1 MKKELEQAFTEQA
14 RRLFSVC
21 ETYIDGTY
29 SLDEK
34 GSLLEQIAKTYNG
47 LEVDFGKMFEE
58 VTANLEEPMSER
70 QRERYC
76 FSLLTPFEAYS
87 NTLYPRV
94 LIGKSQESLN
104 KLQGLDGADKL
115 ASIFENQIKN
125 ANERA
130 NKYFGLGFGADALE
144 TDDEAK
150 IIFFELAQIIKGYA
164 NMIDAAFVMHG
175 LDLKQLQERCGVWI
189 KRYHGDEAER
199 NMRAMQIK
207 GYIGSLTLAEEYIS
221 RLEPQKEPQ
230 DATGIEL
237 QTSTRQEHQ
246 QAEQGQ
252 SNNQELPQEILTINN
267 TEKERLIFGRAL
279 EKRYMTLENG
289 KYKWH
294 KSYSLLAYMCGK
306 LYCGDR
312 VVEADDETTL
322 NKGDRQMPKTAVERL
337 FGVNVAGNRYALKN
351 PPKDYWIIDELFKSK
366 GASR

>member
-1 MKKELEQAFTEQA
+1 M
-14 RRLFSVC
+14 FSVC

-29 SLDEK
+29 SPDEK
-34 GSLLEQIAKTYNG
+34 GPLLEQIAKTYNG

-94 LIGKSQESLN
+94 LIGKSQEGLN

-164 NMIDAAFVMHG
+164 NMIDAALVVYG

-189 KRYHGDEAER
+189 KRYHGGEAER

-230 DATGIEL
+230 KATEIEL
-237 QTSTRQEHQ
+237 QTSTRQEPQ

-252 SNNQELPQEILTINN
+252 QKDLHYYCQKAI
-267 TEKERLIFGRAL
+267 EKGYLMKKDDGYRRNKKEWTKAQLVYFLRHFLKEGSVFPDKEYCLMFGETRLS
-279 EKRYMTLENG
+279 KD
-289 KYKWH
+289 
-294 KSYSLLAYMCGK
+294 
-306 LYCGDR
+306 LYR
-312 VVEADDETTL
+312 LVL
-322 NKGDRQMPKTAVERL
+322 NKTGDGKPRGYEV
-337 FGVNVAGNRYALKN
+337 V
-351 PPKDYWIIDELFKSK
+351 DELLQE
-366 GASR
+366 